1 MEILKFE
8 GSDFDPELDDEL
20 DSPEE
25 NSGGRVKRLFGYAVA
40 GLFAVVGFTYTANI
54 VINGD
59 TSLEF
64 GQGRASISQTAC
76 DAAIS
81 ITPDYSF
88 LNDAN
93 NPKWVLDSIL
103 VEGIDDD
110 CVGKDFIIQVFD
122 DSSDTPLSLTDDGGA
137 TLFSKAR
144 IYFLSTSSFQLVTTA
159 NAYLDLDM
167 LLTPGED
174 DASDFL
180 TNNGFQLSFDAQ
192 LVNSLATSSS
202 INRFTIQSVN
212 HDSTDTN

>member
-76 DAAIS
+76 DAAI
-81 ITPDYSF
+81 I
-88 LNDAN
+88 
-93 NPKWVLDSIL
+93 
-103 VEGIDDD
+103 
-110 CVGKDFIIQVFD
+110 
-122 DSSDTPLSLTDDGGA
+122 
-137 TLFSKAR
+137 SK
-144 IYFLSTSSFQLVTTA
+144 LK
-159 NAYLDLDM
+159 N
-167 LLTPGED
+167 
-174 DASDFL
+174 
-180 TNNGFQLSFDAQ
+180 
-192 LVNSLATSSS
+192 
-202 INRFTIQSVN
+202 
-212 HDSTDTN
+212 